1 MVMLSCHQT
10 FWPTNVTC
18 EWWPLMNEQRLYNC
32 PSHKFDMHNL
42 FIRTQSTSE
51 IQRNASSRVAQVTH

>member
-1 MVMLSCHQT
+1 
-10 FWPTNVTC
+10 
-18 EWWPLMNEQRLYNC
+18 MNEQRLYNC